1 MVDLSEKEAVALYR
15 FIKAREEE
23 LNVDLVPV
31 FTRIERHLY
40 ETMSIEE
47 VEALSHVKFEDKAR

>member
-1 MVDLSEKEAVALYR
+1 MDLSEKEAVALYR

-47 VEALSHVKFEDKAR
+47 VEALSHVKFEDEAR

>member
-1 MVDLSEKEAVALYR
+1 MVNLSENEAVALYR

-23 LNVDLVPV
+23 LDAGLVPV

-47 VEALSHVKFEDKAR
+47 VEALSRGTLEDEAR

>member
-1 MVDLSEKEAVALYR
+1 VDLSEKEAVALYR

-47 VEALSHVKFEDKAR
+47 VEALSHVKFEDEAR

>member
-1 MVDLSEKEAVALYR
+1 MDLSEKEAVALYR